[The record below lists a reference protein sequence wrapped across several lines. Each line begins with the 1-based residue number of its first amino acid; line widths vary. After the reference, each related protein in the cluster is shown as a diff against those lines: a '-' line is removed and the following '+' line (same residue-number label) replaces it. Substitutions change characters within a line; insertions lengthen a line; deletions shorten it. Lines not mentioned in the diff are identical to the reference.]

1 MSLASNIADVVT
13 QIGVKLKALTG
24 RVATLEAGGAGA
36 GPMNSAIATGTAGTL
51 GTTEA
56 QIASVTVNVTNASSK
71 VLLIARASL
80 TKDTGTTV
88 RTATL
93 RVRAGTTNTDT
104 QVGKDGVMSS
114 SAVASSAYNGVIV
127 VMGEHLPGATG
138 NITYSL
144 RGLVGAGASTVSN
157 YELEAI
163 ELTGAK
169 GSKGDKGDVGAPITG
184 ATEIKVVTTMPGS
197 PDPNTVYIVTT

>member
-1 MSLASNIADVVT
+1 MSLASNISDVVT
-13 QIGVKLKALTG
+13 QIGTKIKALTG
-24 RVATLEAGGAGA
+24 RVTALEAAGSGAGS
-36 GPMNSAIATGTAGTL
+36 GPMNSAFTSGASGTL

-56 QIASVTVNVTNASSK
+56 QIASVAINVTNASSK

-93 RVRAGTTNTDT
+93 VVRAGTTNSGT
-104 QVGKDGVMSS
+104 QVGANGVISS
-114 SAVASSAYNGVIV
+114 SAVASSAYNGVVAIL
-127 VMGEHLPGATG
+127 GEHLPGATG
-138 NITYSL
+138 NKTYSL
-144 RGLVGAGASTVSN
+144 RGKVGAGASTVSG

-169 GSKGDKGDVGAPITG
+169 GDKGDAPWVQLTQAAYNALSPPDAGTLYVIVG
-184 ATEIKVVTTMPGS
+184 
-197 PDPNTVYIVTT
+197 